1 MICRIAWDKEIE
13 CDKCGICA
21 GKIIPISSE
30 MPIGKIEWIIEEIIE
45 AGRIEMEVEISEKV
59 EIKLTEIRDIHDE
72 PIESM
77 WKASS
82 EIMSELG
89 GQITEIGKDEMIIK
103 I

>member
-30 MPIGKIEWIIEEIIE
+30 MPIGKIEWIIEEIIDT
-45 AGRIEMEVEISEKV
+45 GLIQMEIKISEKI
-59 EIKLTEIRDIHDE
+59 EIKLTEIRDIRDE

-82 EIMSELG
+82 EIMSEIG
-89 GQITEIGKDEMIIK
+89 GQIAEIGKDEMIIK